1 MIPSMKNTFLLFAF
15 CLFLAACAPEHSK
28 ETTPLSSSTD
38 LSSVNDYRNENILES
53 LYQDLK
59 EQRPELQALDKQ
71 IKDVDQAKEK
81 ALEDY
86 KRYNGKNE
94 QYYSIANQNL
104 SNIKDSLLR
113 NSIELLLNKSQYA
126 YDQDNAAM
134 ALAAAQLENR
144 SVSLHDHQEAL
155 KIILTMN
162 LMEKYQKKQLPN
174 AVEHQKII
182 ARYNESIRKA
192 DSLLQEK

>member
-1 MIPSMKNTFLLFAF
+1 MKNTFLLFAF
-15 CLFLAACAPEHSK
+15 CLCLVACTSEHSK
-28 ETTPLSSSTD
+28 ETSSSSNNGL
-38 LSSVNDYRNENILES
+38 LSVKENRNDNILES
-53 LYQDLK
+53 LYQELK
-59 EQRPELQALDKQ
+59 EQRPALQELDKQ
-71 IKDVDQAKEK
+71 IKDIDLAKEK

-94 QYYSIANQNL
+94 QYYSIANQSL
-104 SNIKDSLLR
+104 SNINDSLLR

-144 SVSLHDHQEAL
+144 STSLHDHQEAL
-155 KIILTMN
+155 KIILTLH

-174 AVEHQKII
+174 AVEYQKIMD
-182 ARYNESIRKA
+182 RYNESIHQA
-192 DSLLQEK
+192 DSLLQAK

>member
-1 MIPSMKNTFLLFAF
+1 MKNTFLLFAL
-15 CLFLAACAPEHSK
+15 CLFLVACAPENSK
-28 ETTPLSSSTD
+28 ETLSSSND
-38 LSSVNDYRNENILES
+38 GLLSVKENRNDNILES
-53 LYQDLK
+53 LYQELK
-59 EQRPELQALDKQ
+59 EQRPELKDLEQQ
-71 IKDVDQAKEK
+71 IKDIDQAKEK

-94 QYYSIANQNL
+94 QYYSIANQSL
-104 SNIKDSLLR
+104 GNINDSLLR

-134 ALAAAQLENR
+134 ALAVAQLESR

-174 AVEHQKII
+174 TVEHQKIMD
-182 ARYNESIRKA
+182 RYNESIRKA
-192 DSLLQEK
+192 DSLLQAK

>member
-1 MIPSMKNTFLLFAF
+1 MKNTFLPVAL
-15 CLFLAACAPEHSK
+15 CLFLAACSHEVTK
-28 ETTPLSSSTD
+28 ENETPFGKNPLTTET
-38 LSSVNDYRNENILES
+38 RNENVLDL
-53 LYQDLK
+53 LYLDLK
-59 EQRPELQALDKQ
+59 EQRPELKALEQQ
-71 IKDVDQAKEK
+71 ILEVDHAKEK

-86 KRYNGKNE
+86 TKYNSKNE
-94 QYYSIANQNL
+94 HYYATANHHL
-104 SNIKDSLLR
+104 ATIKDSLLR

-162 LMEKYQKKQLPN
+162 LIEKYQKKQLPD
-174 AVEHQKII
+174 ATEYEKIMN
-182 ARYNESIRKA
+182 RYNQSIRVA
-192 DSLLQEK
+192 DSLLQAK